1 MYIIL
6 QQKREVFMKRIL
18 FAVMSLAFTIS
29 AAEPVLKVG
38 IISDTHVKK
47 NESSCNILAEAFKLF
62 KSHNVDV
69 IVNAGDIAD
78 VHNEQAYKNYCN
90 TVKKI
95 YPSKKPQEIFA
106 FAWHDRIKRNLDPQE
121 KVFADIKKHLKIT
134 HKMYDK
140 FNIKGCTFLVFPQ
153 EVDFKR
159 YDETIALAVKENPD
173 KPIFV
178 IDHVPAFNTVYNS
191 MTWGN
196 RERRNILDKYPQVVH
211 LSGHVHGTLTN
222 ELNIWQGNFTAV
234 NAGCLNTWA
243 GALIGNTP
251 ASMKSDM
258 AMIMEVYPEKIVFRR
273 FFSVTKTEYQPDTP
287 WIVPLPFDK
296 NNAPYNF
303 ERRKNASSAPEFA
316 EKAELKAKV
325 TEKNVLLSFPQ
336 ALHQDGVFNYK
347 ITLKV
352 KKDGKWVQF
361 ARKDIMGNFMH
372 EGKKRTRAASV
383 PLSIGYFDVGK
394 SYRAEVVPVHFF
406 GREGKALAVEFEVK
420 SKPAATVVYETSN
433 PMKDCPYFSGIE
445 GGEPM
450 KLADDGFY
458 NNDSFNTRLLFPDH
472 IWDGKKGM
480 KFRFTV
486 DMYMKQS
493 DLRGWT
499 LVLRNPTPLV
509 NANARIQTPAGDNG
523 VSRYVIEF
531 VKQGDAYK
539 YYLLVREGEVGKI
552 RFDYIKLE
560 RLD

>member
-1 MYIIL
+1 
-6 QQKREVFMKRIL
+6 MKRIL
-18 FAVMSLAFTIS
+18 FAVMSLAFSIS

-47 NESSCNILAEAFKLF
+47 RESSCNILADALKLF
-62 KSHNVDV
+62 KFHNVDV

-78 VHNEQAYKNYCN
+78 VYDEQAYKNYRN

-106 FAWHDRIKRNLDPQE
+106 FAWHERIKREREPQE
-121 KVFADIKKHLKIT
+121 KVFADVKKYLKIM
-134 HKMYDK
+134 HKMYDE
-140 FNIKGCTFLVFPQ
+140 FNIKGYTFLVFPQ
-153 EVDFKR
+153 DVDFDR
-159 YDETIALAVKENPD
+159 YDKTVAQAVKENPG
-173 KPIFV
+173 KPVFV

-196 RERRNILDKYPQVVH
+196 RERLNILEKYPQVVH

-222 ELNIWQGNFTAV
+222 ELNIHQGGFTSV
-234 NAGCLNTWA
+234 NAGCLHTWA

-251 ASMKSDM
+251 TSMQSDM
-258 AMIMEVYPEKIVFRR
+258 AMIMEIYPEKLVFRR
-273 FFSVTKTEYQPDTP
+273 FFSVTAEEYQSDTP
-287 WIVPLPFDK
+287 WTVSLPFDK

-303 ERRKNASSAPEFA
+303 EYRKNASIAPEFA

-325 TEKNVLLSFPQ
+325 SEKEVRLSFPQ
-336 ALHQDGVFNYK
+336 ALHKDGVFNYK

-352 KKDGKWVQF
+352 KKDGKWMQF
-361 ARKDIMGNFMH
+361 ARKDIMGNFMY
-372 EGKKRTRAASV
+372 EGKKRTGAASV
-383 PLSIGYFDVGK
+383 PLSIGYFDIGK
-394 SYRAEVVPVHFF
+394 TYRVEVVPVHFF
-406 GREGKALAVEFEVK
+406 GKEGRALVAEFEVK
-420 SKPAATVVYETSN
+420 TKSAATIVYETSN
-433 PMKDCPYFSGIE
+433 PMRDCQYFSGIE

-450 KLADDGFY
+450 KLAADGFY
-458 NNDSFNTRLLFPDH
+458 NNDSFNTRLIFPDY
-472 IWDGKKGM
+472 IWDGKKGT

-499 LVLRNPTPLV
+499 LVLRNHVPLV

-531 VKQGDAYK
+531 AKQGDAYK
-539 YYLLVREGEVGKI
+539 YYLLIREGEIGKI
-552 RFDYIKLE
+552 RFDYVKIE